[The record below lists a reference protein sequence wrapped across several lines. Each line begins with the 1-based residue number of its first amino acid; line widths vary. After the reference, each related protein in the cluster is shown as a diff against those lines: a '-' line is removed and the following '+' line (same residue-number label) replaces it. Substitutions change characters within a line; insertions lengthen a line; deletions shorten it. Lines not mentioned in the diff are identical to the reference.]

1 METACG
7 FFMHKRYRSTEAW
20 GKLHGHRLTAIT
32 EIPEPMNGILRM
44 SCCALLAVA
53 SISAQ
58 GASAASD
65 EEAKLLVAAQ
75 VLDQLREQ
83 RDQAIPQHLLQRAYG
98 VAVIPSVTKAALVLG
113 GRRGS
118 GVLTVR
124 DSRGRFSNPVFINLT
139 GASIGLQ
146 FGAQEADIVLV
157 FTTKRGIDGIAD
169 GKLTLGGGASV
180 AAGPVGR
187 HAEAAVGANA
197 EVFAYSRARGMFA
210 GIALDGTSLS
220 INEKSNRAFYGRKD
234 VLASEIISGAAMSPD
249 SENARRFLAALALS
263 TGETAETSSSATV
276 APSAVTPGAAQA
288 SPHAAPASGEV
299 QTFPMEDPAPGAE
312 PPR

>member
-1 METACG
+1 
-7 FFMHKRYRSTEAW
+7 
-20 GKLHGHRLTAIT
+20 
-32 EIPEPMNGILRM
+32 MNSILRM
-44 SCCALLAVA
+44 SCCALLAVTA
-53 SISAQ
+53 VSAR
-58 GASAASD
+58 SAAPAAD
-65 EEAKLLVAAQ
+65 EEAKLLVATQ

-83 RDQAIPQHLLQRAYG
+83 RDQSIPERLLQRAYG
-98 VAVIPSVTKAALVLG
+98 VAVIPSVTKAALLIG

-146 FGAQEADIVLV
+146 FGAQEADVVLV
-157 FTTKRGIDGIAD
+157 FTTRRGIDGIAD
-169 GKLTLGGGASV
+169 GKLTLGVGASV

-187 HAEAAVGANA
+187 QAEAAAGANA

-220 INEKSNRAFYGRKD
+220 INEKSNRAFYGHKD
-234 VLASEIISGAAMSPD
+234 VLASEIISGAAAAPD

-263 TGETAETSSSATV
+263 TGETAGTSSTATV
-276 APSAVTPGAAQA
+276 APSAVETAPRPA
-288 SPHAAPASGEV
+288 PAPASGEV
-299 QTFPMEDPAPGAE
+299 QTFPMADPEPGAE